1 MKLSID
7 IDDNELNEAITK
19 GIKGLSNETI
29 TELAKGAV
37 SEYLT
42 TQSGIKDVLYQKRDG
57 YWGEPRIRDE
67 VYKMLA
73 NSFSEEEIAKYR
85 KILFD
90 VLEKE
95 GNNLLLAALSKVIA
109 DLMCDSS
116 FKEGI
121 FVRLNA
127 LAKKVGADELAV

>member
-19 GIKGLSNETI
+19 GIKGLSSETI

-42 TQSGIKDVLYQKRDG
+42 TPNGIKDVLYKKADG
-57 YWGEPRIRDE
+57 YRQEPKIRDE

-90 VLEKE
+90 TLEKE
-95 GNNLLLAALSKVIA
+95 GSNLLLAALSKAIS

-121 FVRLNA
+121 FVRLNT
-127 LAKKVGADELAV
+127 LATRVGELSLK